1 MRRNMVLAQL
11 AVFGAISV
19 LVIGYAVFG
28 LMHVHIT
35 NRPFS
40 VTVELHNAGGIFDGA
55 EVAYRGVKVGRVS
68 SVDLHTDG
76 VTVKLALDDG
86 TEVPDNAIAHVYDL
100 SAVGEQYVDLEP
112 PARPS
117 AMYLHGGSVIPYTRT
132 TTPLETAT
140 VLYDLERFMSSI
152 NPADVRIIG
161 REGALAFQGTGAQLR
176 SILTDTTEIVD
187 ELSST
192 QNSMVRL
199 LHNSALLL
207 HGAAAHAGAFDRF
220 SASLRSL
227 TNTLAAKTPTIDRF
241 LHEAAPT
248 TRLIDTVIAQN
259 GSAAGALLANLAALS
274 QIQVARVPG
283 LRSLLVAVPAF
294 GRLAPTVVHGGVLL
308 GAANVNQDQPLC
320 NTGVPLTSPLSGT
333 RSRIYAAR
341 CGPDLV
347 RGAANAPRPAAT
359 PTGHGAEV
367 ATYDPLTGYVSTSN
381 GKLYRLGVDGGQ
393 TRLFGGNS
401 WQALL
406 LAGTGS

>member
-1 MRRNMVLAQL
+1 MVLAQL

-359 PTGHGAEV
+359 PTGHGTEV